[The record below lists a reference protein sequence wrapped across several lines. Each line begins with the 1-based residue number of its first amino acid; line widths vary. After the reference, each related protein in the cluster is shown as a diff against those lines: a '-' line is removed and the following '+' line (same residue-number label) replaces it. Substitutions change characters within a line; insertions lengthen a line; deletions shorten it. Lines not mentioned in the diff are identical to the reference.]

1 MRAAAIT
8 APGRVEVVE
17 QVRPHAAGDLVVVK
31 VLVAPMCTEFKNR
44 KAGVV
49 SQSVGHEGAGVVV
62 DAGTSHRVR
71 VGDRVVVMPH
81 YGCGFCIE
89 CTSGDHMHCQNQR
102 DVLGETGQP
111 HGTGGYAEYVLKPD
125 WLLAPVPEDVSLKHA
140 ALTCCGLGPTFA
152 ALQRMHVGAL
162 DTLLVSG
169 CGPVGLGAVIQGVV
183 RGARVLA
190 VETHPYRARLASE
203 LGAER
208 VINPLTEDV
217 AAVVHELT
225 GGVGADAGVETSG
238 APTAARTL
246 ALSARR
252 RGQLCFISWND
263 IELPAL
269 VPLGLT
275 LHGIWHW
282 NHLTM
287 APAMWATVRKAG
299 ALLDAQVTHVVPL
312 ADVAAAMDLQDTGA
326 CGKVFLLPHGPV
338 EGAPELQPI
347 PDLPAEPLPAT
358 PTSLG
363 A

>member
-8 APGRVEVVE
+8 GPGRVEVMD
-17 QVRPHAAGDLVVVK
+17 QVRPRASGDVVVVE

-49 SQSVGHEGAGVVV
+49 GESVGHEGAGVVV
-62 DAGTSHRVR
+62 DAGSSHRVK

-81 YGCGFCIE
+81 YGCGFCVD

-102 DVLGETGQP
+102 DVLAETGQP
-111 HGTGGYAEYVLKPD
+111 HGTGGYAQYVLKPD
-125 WLLAPVPEDVSLKHA
+125 WLLAPIPDDVSLKHA
-140 ALTCCGLGPTFA
+140 ALTDCGLGPTFA

-169 CGPVGLGAVIQGVV
+169 CGPVGLGAVVQGVV

-190 VETHPYRARLASE
+190 IETHPYRAQLALD

-208 VINPLTEDV
+208 VIDPSTEDV
-217 AAVVHELT
+217 PAVVRELT
-225 GGVGADAGVETSG
+225 GGVGADAGIETSG

-252 RGQLCFISWND
+252 RSQVCFISWND

-299 ALLDAQVTHVVPL
+299 PLLDRMITHVVPL
-312 ADVAAAMDLQDTGA
+312 EDVSAAMDLQDTGA
-326 CGKVFLLPHGPV
+326 CGKVFLLPHGV
-338 EGAPELQPI
+338 VDGAPALQP
-347 PDLPAEPLPAT
+347 LPEPAT
-358 PTSLG
+358 
-363 A
+363 AAR